1 MLLKGTRGPERVEGD
16 GQTKRG
22 DWRVR
27 EGEML
32 ALFSTSLL
40 CFKRKKRR
48 KKEEKKTRER
58 NKISGQRKRRAH
70 KRQIET
76 RKERK

>member
-1 MLLKGTRGPERVEGD
+1 MLLIGTRGPERVEGD

-32 ALFSTSLL
+32 ALFSTSLP

-48 KKEEKKTRER
+48 KKEEKK
-58 NKISGQRKRRAH
+58 KG
-70 KRQIET
+70 
-76 RKERK
+76 KE